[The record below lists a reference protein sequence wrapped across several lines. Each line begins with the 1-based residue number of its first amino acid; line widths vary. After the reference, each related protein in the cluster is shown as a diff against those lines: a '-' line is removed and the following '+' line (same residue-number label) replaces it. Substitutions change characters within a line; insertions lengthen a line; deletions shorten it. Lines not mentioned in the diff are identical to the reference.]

1 MVFGG
6 LVRGTEAFL
15 QTLLKCV
22 AAASLMAF
30 IALPISAAEND
41 HRHLTHEGSAKN
53 RMLPANFHAGN
64 ALAALDAKKKGS
76 DQGPTDAVITRH
88 PDMHQMAAQ
97 PHS

>member
-1 MVFGG
+1 M
-6 LVRGTEAFL
+6 

-22 AAASLMAF
+22 VAASLTAF
-30 IALPISAAEND
+30 IVLPISAAEND

-76 DQGPTDAVITRH
+76 DQGPTDAVVTRH
-88 PDMHQMAAQ
+88 SDMRQMSAQ
-97 PHS
+97 PRS